1 MRVKLVRD
9 LVERLDDEEEIRS
22 ANSRAGKTA
31 LLCLKMHEEAQE
43 ISHAPWDPAEYADL
57 LEVLSELMRLNGVD
71 LDDVVVAG
79 LEKRRRLGAFYRG
92 RTLVRPGPDAG

>member
-9 LVERLDDEEEIRS
+9 LVECRDDSEEIRP

-31 LLCLKMHEEAQE
+31 LLCLKLHEEAQE
-43 ISHAPWDPAEYADL
+43 ISDAPWDPVEYADL
-57 LEVLSELMRLNGVD
+57 LEVMLELMRLNGVTPD
-71 LDDVVVAG
+71 ALETAV
-79 LEKRRRLGAFYRG
+79 LEKRSRLGAFRRG